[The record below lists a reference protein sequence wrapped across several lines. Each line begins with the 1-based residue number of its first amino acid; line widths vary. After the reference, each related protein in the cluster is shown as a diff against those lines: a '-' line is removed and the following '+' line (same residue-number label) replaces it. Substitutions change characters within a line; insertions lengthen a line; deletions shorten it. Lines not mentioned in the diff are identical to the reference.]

1 MPQIAPVSLISALI
15 FSVVCSQT
23 VHACTDVHLY
33 YIHTYTRLL
42 LCRLE
47 YSVEEAEAH
56 VHFDDDDDLMQLAVN
71 KIYSVL

>member
-1 MPQIAPVSLISALI
+1 MHALMY
-15 FSVVCSQT
+15 T
-23 VHACTDVHLY
+23 CT
-33 YIHTYTRLL
+33 IYTHILDLL

-71 KIYSVL
+71 KIYSVF